1 MRVALL
7 LPLWFA
13 ASCAE
18 ELPVDMAE
26 DAPVEVAGPP
36 GALTLSITPLV
47 PGASATFRVTGA
59 RPNQMVG
66 IYRSSGV
73 QAGGACTVAG
83 IAPQCLDLRSP
94 ATRTFNV
101 RANGA
106 GVATVTVPLPSPLA
120 LTSVA
125 WQAAYKAGAVFDT
138 STAASY
144 TVHQPTSDNDFDGVT
159 AIEEVSTFHTNPGLS
174 DTDGGGAGDGQEID
188 AGTDPLAAGDDPAPR
203 TYTAAIAPIVTAHC
217 GGCHLNGGASGGRSW
232 DTYADF
238 FQMSNQAPAL
248 FEIASG
254 APASS
259 YMYRKLAGT
268 HVAAGGSGQRM
279 PRGGPYL
286 SATELQTFAD
296 WINAGAPQ

>member
-1 MRVALL
+1 MRFALL
-7 LPLWFA
+7 LPLLFA

-18 ELPVDMAE
+18 ELPSDLMA
-26 DAPVEVAGPP
+26 DVPVEVAGPP
-36 GALTLSITPLV
+36 GALTLTITPLV

-66 IYRSSGV
+66 IYRSSAV

-106 GVATVTVPLPSPLA
+106 GVASITVTLPNPLA
-120 LTSVA
+120 LTSAA
-125 WQAAYKAGAVFDT
+125 WQAAYRAGAVFDT
-138 STAASY
+138 SAAASY
-144 TVHQPTSDNDFDGVT
+144 TVHQPSSDNDYDGVT
-159 AIEEVSTFHTNPGLS
+159 AIEEVSTFQTNPGLA
-174 DTDGGGAGDGQEID
+174 DTDGGGAGDGQEIG
-188 AGTDPLAAGDDPAPR
+188 AGTNPLVPGDDPAPP
-203 TYTAAIAPIVTAHC
+203 TYTASIAPIVSAHC

-232 DTYADF
+232 GTYQDF
-238 FQMSNQAPAL
+238 FQVANQAPAL
-248 FEIASG
+248 AEIEPGS
-254 APASS
+254 PAES
-259 YMYRKLAGT
+259 YMYRKLQGT
-268 HVAAGGSGQRM
+268 HIAAGGSGVRM

-286 SATELQTFAD
+286 NATELQTFAD